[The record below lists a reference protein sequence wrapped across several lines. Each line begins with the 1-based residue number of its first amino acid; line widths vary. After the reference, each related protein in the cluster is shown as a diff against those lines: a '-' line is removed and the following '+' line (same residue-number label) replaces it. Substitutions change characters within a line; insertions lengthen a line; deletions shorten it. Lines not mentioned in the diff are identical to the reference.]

1 MQQPVKLSAS
11 LFPPIDVVEHFP
23 FIYMTAL
30 EYRHRTAHKRIEL
43 GSIATLSNTHTVQLG
58 ELSDTVDITFRRDG
72 RSNGIIVD
80 INVNEPKLLPRTS
93 QWVHDVVCS
102 HPAVAA
108 VRRKLK
114 APWTS
119 TVSQEWY
126 FTHEGVSHR
135 SDVTPTLTTAVVSS
149 TRDAPRISRAFT
161 ADQEQLAALK
171 KWFVDNWMVIFLGSY
186 AELGVLVN
194 NVTDARADL
203 DNRPSDMLLAPIGAQ
218 HMHLKKCLQEL
229 ERFEASM
236 VEVPDNDTSILFHL
250 VTEGNNGCRTHT

>member
-1 MQQPVKLSAS
+1 MQPVKLSTSS
-11 LFPPIDVVEHFP
+11 LPTIDIIEHFP
-23 FIYMTAL
+23 FTYMTAL
-30 EYRHRTAHKRIEL
+30 DYCNRNAHKRIEL
-43 GSIATLSNTHTVQLG
+43 GSIATLASTHTVQLG
-58 ELSDTVDITFRRDG
+58 ELSDTVAVTFRRDG
-72 RSNGIIVD
+72 RSSEIIVD
-80 INVNEPKLLPRTS
+80 IKANEAKLLPKTS

-114 APWTS
+114 TPWTA

-135 SDVTPTLTTAVVSS
+135 SNVTPSPSTAVVSS

-161 ADQEQLAALK
+161 ADQEQLAVLK
-171 KWFVDNWMVIFLGSY
+171 KWFVDNWMVIFAESY
-186 AELGVLVN
+186 SELGVLVN

-203 DNRPSDMLLAPIGAQ
+203 DNRAHDMLFSHVGVK

-229 ERFEASM
+229 ERFEDSM
-236 VEVPDNDTSILFHL
+236 VEAPTHDTCILFNF
-250 VTEGNNGCRTHT
+250 VTKGCT